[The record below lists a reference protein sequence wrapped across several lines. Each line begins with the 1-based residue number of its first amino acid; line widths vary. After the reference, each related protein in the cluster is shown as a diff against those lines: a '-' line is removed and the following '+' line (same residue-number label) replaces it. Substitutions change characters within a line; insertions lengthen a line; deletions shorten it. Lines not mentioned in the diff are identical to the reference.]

1 MAKSDRRAP
10 RRAAETPAGQVP
22 ADGAHQAETAQ
33 AAAEGSAPQQDRTP
47 SGRVRPKRASSR
59 RATRAETEAARAK
72 LERTET
78 RTADHA
84 PRHADTGRD
93 AAGAGTADVAAAAGS
108 AGGTAV
114 KTKTEAPAEPRPA
127 RPVRPAKKQRAA
139 RRPSWVEASSG
150 PGAPLTAKQDRE
162 RATMAHFGVA
172 VGFMAPLAIWLLY
185 RDRGPFTA
193 QEAKEALNFAVPPTL
208 LMAVFFFLGQLP
220 VLGPVFAVIGSL
232 VWMIMAF
239 YGILGGAQVNKG
251 RPYRYPFNLR
261 ILR

>member
-1 MAKSDRRAP
+1 MAESHRRAP
-10 RRAAETPAGQVP
+10 RRAADTPAEQGPATGAEKAETPA
-22 ADGAHQAETAQ
+22 A
-33 AAAEGSAPQQDRTP
+33 GSAPQQDRAP

-59 RATRAETEAARAK
+59 RASGSEPARAK
-72 LERTET
+72 VERTESGT
-78 RTADHA
+78 AEPRTAERA
-84 PRHADTGRD
+84 PARRAG
-93 AAGAGTADVAAAAGS
+93 AAGATAGAAERGTAESG
-108 AGGTAV
+108 GGTAV
-114 KTKTEAPAEPRPA
+114 ATSTEPPAEPRPA
-127 RPVRPAKKQRAA
+127 RPVRPAKRQRTT

-172 VGFMAPLAIWLLY
+172 VGFVAPLAIWLLY

-208 LMAVFFFLGQLP
+208 LMGVFFFLGQLP
-220 VLGPVFAVIGSL
+220 VLGPIFAIIGAL
-232 VWMIMAF
+232 VWMVMAF